1 MIRAVVLD
9 IGSVLEV
16 IDESLFPGPFEA
28 RQGLPP
34 GGFRARLRDDPPPGD
49 PDIGGITEAEMLAHW
64 QRTFSLDD
72 AELAL
77 LTDEFWRWYVGTVD
91 QRLYDWL
98 GALRPR
104 LRTALLSNS
113 CVGAREHESRW
124 GFEAVTDD
132 IVYSDEVGLLKPD
145 PAIYRLTQDRL
156 GVQPEEIVFLDDRPD
171 NVEAAARVGWHA
183 ILHTGTAQGIAAV
196 EEVIATEGPA
206 GAG

>member
-1 MIRAVVLD
+1 
-9 IGSVLEV
+9 
-16 IDESLFPGPFEA
+16 
-28 RQGLPP
+28 
-34 GGFRARLRDDPPPGD
+34 
-49 PDIGGITEAEMLAHW
+49 
-64 QRTFSLDD
+64 
-72 AELAL
+72 
-77 LTDEFWRWYVGTVD
+77 
-91 QRLYDWL
+91 
-98 GALRPR
+98 